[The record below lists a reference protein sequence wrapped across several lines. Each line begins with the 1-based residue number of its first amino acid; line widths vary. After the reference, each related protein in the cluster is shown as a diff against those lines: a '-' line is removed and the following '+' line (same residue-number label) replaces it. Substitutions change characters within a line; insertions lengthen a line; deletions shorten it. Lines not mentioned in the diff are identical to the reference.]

1 MVLYGTITKGGN
13 NMEENLTVAD
23 ALKIT
28 VDLLGRIKVPVGL
41 MNDVS
46 VPINDARNNLIEC
59 IKAMEKPAEKEAEPD
74 GREADVCE

>member
-1 MVLYGTITKGGN
+1 
-13 NMEENLTVAD
+13 MEENLTVAD

>member
-1 MVLYGTITKGGN
+1 MESNGIMTISDVLKVTI
-13 NMEENLTVAD
+13 
-23 ALKIT
+23 
-28 VDLLGRIKVPVGL
+28 DLLGRIKVPVGL

-74 GREADVCE
+74 GRETDFCE